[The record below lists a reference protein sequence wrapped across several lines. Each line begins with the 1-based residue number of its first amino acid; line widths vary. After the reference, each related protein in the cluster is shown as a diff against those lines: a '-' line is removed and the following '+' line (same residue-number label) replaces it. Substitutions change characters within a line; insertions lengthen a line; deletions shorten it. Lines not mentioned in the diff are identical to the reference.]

1 MSQQFEISSSKNI
14 NNTTQNHLHNPSQ
27 NTIKNGLNFEEV
39 NSFKNS
45 YSNSSQ
51 TNTVNLLNKFF
62 DETKPIKTGNNV
74 NKLRHFSSSISIDE
88 SSASQASTS
97 RQSSNQ
103 RLEEFKR
110 VVDASYSQHVINK
123 KLENLT
129 IQSSRRP
136 SPPCLKK
143 QASLEQETNDEN
155 IENTKYQ
162 IKPQSARSP
171 VESSRPDTR
180 LNESEKHNETLTNKK
195 SSYEIPYM
203 SAYNVY
209 KCKKSKLSSEAK
221 SNKNSIV
228 VDSSNLNETLTDRE
242 QVGEQRETTIQNV
255 SFFDPPMSENNI
267 LIEKYF
273 SSLQGDSIHEIKK
286 LQSGLNDIKLTL
298 VDKTSSMPQDNFE
311 YTNNGNSHKKHLS
324 STGSS
329 INASPTSQ
337 SSLESPNINCKKQI
351 NEILLQKTN
360 YHTGMV
366 CLKFLL
372 LQKYAPFFI
381 FCLIIFQVNQIIVY
395 L

>member
-14 NNTTQNHLHNPSQ
+14 NNTTQNHLHIPSQ
-27 NTIKNGLNFEEV
+27 NTIKNDLISEEIK
-39 NSFKNS
+39 SFKNS

-51 TNTVNLLNKFF
+51 INTVNLLNKFF

-143 QASLEQETNDEN
+143 QTSLEQETRG
-155 IENTKYQ
+155 ENTKYHQ
-162 IKPQSARSP
+162 IKPQTARSL
-171 VESSRPDTR
+171 VESSRPDNQ
-180 LNESEKHNETLTNKK
+180 LNESEKHDETLTNKK

-209 KCKKSKLSSEAK
+209 KCKKSKVSEVK
-221 SNKNSIV
+221 SNKNSIAV
-228 VDSSNLNETLTDRE
+228 GQSNLNETDRE
-242 QVGEQRETTIQNV
+242 QVGGKRETTIQNV
-255 SFFDPPMSENNI
+255 SFFDPTMSENNI
-267 LIEKYF
+267 LIEKYL

-286 LQSGLNDIKLTL
+286 LQSGVNDIKLTL
-298 VDKTSSMPQDNFE
+298 VDKISSMPQDNLNTTH
-311 YTNNGNSHKKHLS
+311 YNTNNGNSHKKHLS

-337 SSLESPNINCKKQI
+337 SSLESPNINHKKQI
-351 NEILLQKTN
+351 NGIFLQKTN

-366 CLKFLL
+366 C
-372 LQKYAPFFI
+372 
-381 FCLIIFQVNQIIVY
+381 
-395 L
+395 